1 MNKDIN
7 GGERPESATKQKI
20 INLERQMRGKKL
32 RGKEEILEK
41 SEGGI

>member
-20 INLERQMRGKKL
+20 INLERKMRGG
-32 RGKEEILEK
+32 GKEIK
-41 SEGGI
+41 RKRGNFRKQ